1 MEAVR
6 LKNVTKKFGDK
17 IVLDGVDLSIG
28 QGEFVAITGRSG
40 KGKTTLLNVMGMFEK
55 PDSGTVE
62 LFGQNATKK
71 NRQGLLRDKVGYLFQ
86 NFALIDNESVGANLA
101 VALIYSKLSQGEKK
115 AAMKKALE
123 QVGLGE
129 TPLSQKIYRL
139 SGGEQQR
146 IALARLLLK
155 PWELL
160 LADEPTGSLDEENRD
175 EVLRILRELNR
186 LGKTVV
192 IVSHDPV
199 VAAACDRVISL

>member
-1 MEAVR
+1 
-6 LKNVTKKFGDK
+6 
-17 IVLDGVDLSIG
+17 
-28 QGEFVAITGRSG
+28 
-40 KGKTTLLNVMGMFEK
+40 LLNVMGMFEK